1 MTTYAL
7 YVIDHTTPMTIDEYN
22 AKLREMPQ
30 HYFDKLREAEAFYGI
45 KLRRERCGFS
55 VLKGNTE
62 YVAIKI
68 SI

>member
-7 YVIDHTTPMTIDEYN
+7 YVIDHTTPMTVDEHN

-30 HYFDKLREAEAFYGI
+30 HYFDRLKDVEAFCGGKLHRGI
-45 KLRRERCGFS
+45 SGYTGIQ
-55 VLKGNTE
+55 GNTE

-68 SI
+68 VI